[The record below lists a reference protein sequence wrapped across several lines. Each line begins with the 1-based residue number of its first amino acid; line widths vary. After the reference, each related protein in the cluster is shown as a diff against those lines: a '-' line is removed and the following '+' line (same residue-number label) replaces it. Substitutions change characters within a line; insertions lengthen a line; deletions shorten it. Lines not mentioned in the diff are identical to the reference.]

1 MVQKIFL
8 GSALSV
14 FLIFAFVLRPV
25 PIVTEDRA
33 LVKSGTVTE
42 IYEIGEL
49 DVVFKLAETD
59 QRFYINRGLERGLEL
74 ASLRQDYIG
83 KKLTFKYPSY
93 WTPLD
98 WNNTTRHVSKVEFGE
113 EVIFNELKPAREKT
127 KS

>member
-1 MVQKIFL
+1 MVQRIFL
-8 GSALSV
+8 GSALFI
-14 FLIFAFVLRPV
+14 FLIFAFILKPV

-33 LVKSGTVTE
+33 LMKQGTVTE
-42 IYEIGEL
+42 IYEMGKY

-74 ASLRQDYIG
+74 ASLRENYIG

-98 WNNTTRHVSKVEFGE
+98 WDNTSRHVSKIEFEE
-113 EVIFNELKPAREKT
+113 EVIFNELKPAAK
-127 KS
+127 